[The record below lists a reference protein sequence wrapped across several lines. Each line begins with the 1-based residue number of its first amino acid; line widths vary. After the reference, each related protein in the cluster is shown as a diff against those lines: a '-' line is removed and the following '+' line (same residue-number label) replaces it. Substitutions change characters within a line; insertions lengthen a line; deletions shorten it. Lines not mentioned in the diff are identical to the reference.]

1 MADNENADAGGN
13 EDAGKEQEGDAGTEN
28 NEQTVLTQKTEADA
42 AAAKVEAD
50 AKAAKDAEA
59 GKSKDA
65 DEGDKDKDGAPAEYA
80 DFTVPEEMGVDQ
92 TALEAF
98 IPVAKDLNL
107 SQDQAQKL
115 VDVQS
120 DLVQKHAEAQMEAW
134 GETQKQWREDVK
146 TDTEV
151 GGDKMDSQVT
161 LAKKALDKVGTPE
174 LRALLDATG
183 TGNHVEFIR
192 FFARVGELIGDDTM
206 HFGGASS
213 TEPQDAAKILFP
225 DQN

>member
-1 MADNENADAGGN
+1 MVDGTENANAGN
-13 EDAGKEQEGDAGTEN
+13 EEAGKEQEDGDGTEN
-28 NEQTVLTQKTEADA
+28 KEQTVLTQKSEADA

-65 DEGDKDKDGAPAEYA
+65 EDGDKDKEGAPAEYA
-80 DFTVPEEMGVDQ
+80 EFTVPEDMGIDKE
-92 TALEAF
+92 ALAAF
-98 IPVAKDLNL
+98 APVAKDANL
-107 SQDQAQKL
+107 TQEQAQKF
-115 VDVQS
+115 VDVQAS
-120 DLVQKHAEAQMEAW
+120 LVQKHAEAQMEAC
-134 GETQKQWREDVK
+134 GETQKQWRDDVNA
-146 TDTEV
+146 DSEV
-151 GGDKMDSQVT
+151 GGDKMDAQVT

-192 FFARVGELIGDDTM
+192 FFARVGGLIGDDTM

-213 TEPQDAAKILFP
+213 TEPTDAAKILFP